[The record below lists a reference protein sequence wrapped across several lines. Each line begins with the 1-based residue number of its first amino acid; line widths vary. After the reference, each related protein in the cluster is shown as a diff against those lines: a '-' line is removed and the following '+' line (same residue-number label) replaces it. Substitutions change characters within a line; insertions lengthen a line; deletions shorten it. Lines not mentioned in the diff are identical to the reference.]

1 MTNRKQQKVGL
12 TAVTVMV
19 LLSWPTPGRAQA
31 PAPTPAP
38 AAPAEDLAKKL
49 ANPISD
55 LVSVPFQFNWEQNV
69 GPSEPTRFILN
80 VQPVMPF
87 SLNKDW
93 NLITR
98 VIVPLVSQPPLVEG
112 GEPAFGVGD
121 ITDVVLHLSGAR
133 RVDLGSRTGHQSAV
147 DHYPDARQREVERR
161 SDSRRAEAVRPVDGR
176 HAVEPGLVLLRQQ
189 RPLGRQPDVPA
200 AVRRVSGVPHVDGHR
215 AIRDDRELESRR
227 RQVDDPDQCQFF
239 ETVVVR
245 RVPGELS
252 VWRRRVSGAS
262 GRGPV
267 LEGPR
272 GDCRADATATVRGTG
287 QNRDWGSGIRDRCRA

>member
-1 MTNRKQQKVGL
+1 MAHARPRSGASSNG
-12 TAVTVMV
+12 
-19 LLSWPTPGRAQA
+19 
-31 PAPTPAP
+31 
-38 AAPAEDLAKKL
+38 AAGGPAEDLAKQL
-49 ANPISD
+49 ANPISS

-69 GPSEPTRFILN
+69 GPSEATRFILN

-98 VIVPLVSQPPLVEG
+98 VIVPLVSQPALAEG
-112 GEPAFGVGD
+112 GEPEFGVGD
-121 ITDVVLHLSGAR
+121 ILTSFFISPAHGGLIWGTGPVISLPSTAIPTLGTEKWSVGPTVVALKQSG
-133 RVDLGSRTGHQSAV
+133 VN
-147 DHYPDARQREVERR
+147 
-161 SDSRRAEAVRPVDGR
+161 GR

-227 RQVDDPDQCQFF
+227 RQVDDPDQCQLF
-239 ETVVVR
+239 EAVVVR

-252 VWRRRVSGAS
+252 VWRRRLSGCIRMWAHH
-262 GRGPV
+262 GRSA
-267 LEGPR
+267 PR
-272 GDCRADATATVRGTG
+272 L
-287 QNRDWGSGIRDRCRA
+287 SF